1 MDLSSGPASGKFG
14 MKGMDSS
21 ESSEE
26 EGDDDDE
33 ETLDQDA
40 PIRSLNDRLSGIR
53 AKKYNPNA

>member
-1 MDLSSGPASGKFG
+1 

-26 EGDDDDE
+26 EAEGDDDDE

-40 PIRSLNDRLSGIR
+40 PIRSLNDRLSGIK
-53 AKKYNPNA
+53 AKEDKLET